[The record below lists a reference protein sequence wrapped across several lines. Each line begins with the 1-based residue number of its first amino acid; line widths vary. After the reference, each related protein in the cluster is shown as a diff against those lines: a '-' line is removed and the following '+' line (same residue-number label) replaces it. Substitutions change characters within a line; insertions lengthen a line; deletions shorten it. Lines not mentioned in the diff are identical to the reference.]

1 MGDTLR
7 SYDSSVVQD
16 SNSAVL
22 PRTDSF
28 FFFFCR
34 DIQISCNRVCFFVH
48 VREAKKEES
57 LEKKLVS
64 SRDLIYL

>member
-1 MGDTLR
+1 MR

-28 FFFFCR
+28 FFFCC
-34 DIQISCNRVCFFVH
+34 DIQINYNRVCFFVH